1 MRTRLVM
8 AGLVLLLTPA
18 DPARSQAIQPV
29 CPSPHDRTVAITFDD
44 LPYTRAGD
52 AGGQELAAV
61 ARATNEAILAGL
73 AVRNVPAI
81 GFVVERRVQAL
92 GEIGQAL
99 LEPWNTGQFE
109 LGNHSANH
117 PDSNTLD
124 VDAFRREVIDGEA
137 SIRPMVEKAGR
148 TLRFF
153 RFPYNHLGDT
163 DQRREAFER
172 VLGERGYHLAASTI
186 DYVFDAAY
194 ERALA
199 RSDTAMVRRIED
211 AYIDYSRVEI
221 AYDADLNRKVL
232 GCEPPGILLLHDNRI
247 NAATID
253 RILGL
258 FRSTGYRFVS
268 LEEAQAH
275 PAYRKPPR
283 HQVRTN
289 VGVPLGKGAGPQGGW
304 KQGGRASGVGDPI
317 LRSRR
322 AALIRIRGQ
331 DRAPAIAW
339 PRRLNPVLRRNVLAT
354 RGPKT
359 PEQSI
364 RYLKEYVP
372 CVRRSSVRFSR

>member
-18 DPARSQAIQPV
+18 DPARSQAIEPV

-44 LPYTRAGD
+44 LPYARAGD

-92 GEIGQAL
+92 GEIGQTL

-137 SIRPMVEKAGR
+137 TIRPMVEKAGR

-186 DYVFDAAY
+186 DTSDYVFDAAY

-221 AYDADLNRKVL
+221 AYYADLNRKVL
-232 GCEPPGILLLHDNRI
+232 GCEPPGILLLHANRI

-258 FRSTGYRFVS
+258 FRSTSYRFVS

-275 PAYRKPPR
+275 PAYRQPPR
-283 HQVRTN
+283 FATKFGPMWGYRWARERDLKVDGSKEEEPPAWVTQYT
-289 VGVPLGKGAGPQGGW
+289 GPDAPL
-304 KQGGRASGVGDPI
+304 
-317 LRSRR
+317 
-322 AALIRIRGQ
+322 
-331 DRAPAIAW
+331 
-339 PRRLNPVLRRNVLAT
+339 
-354 RGPKT
+354 
-359 PEQSI
+359 
-364 RYLKEYVP
+364 
-372 CVRRSSVRFSR
+372 